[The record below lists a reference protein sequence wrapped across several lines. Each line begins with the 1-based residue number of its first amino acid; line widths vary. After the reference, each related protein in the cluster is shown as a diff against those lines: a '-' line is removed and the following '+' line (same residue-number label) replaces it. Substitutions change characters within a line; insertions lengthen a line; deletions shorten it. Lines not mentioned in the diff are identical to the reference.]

1 MDDVVNR
8 LARELSD
15 AISAAVADDARVEAA
30 RERARAAGFEMKIT
44 LEAVIGFMN
53 RSNSTALAKIGA
65 GAVKAV
71 KAADRS
77 FEISANDKR
86 FLRSLRIAADE
97 AQEKE
102 VE

>member
-30 RERARAAGFEMKIT
+30 RERARAAGFEMKIS

-53 RSNSTALAKIGA
+53 RSNSTALARVGA
-65 GAVKAV
+65 PVKPSKV
-71 KAADRS
+71 VERS

-97 AQEKE
+97 PQEKE